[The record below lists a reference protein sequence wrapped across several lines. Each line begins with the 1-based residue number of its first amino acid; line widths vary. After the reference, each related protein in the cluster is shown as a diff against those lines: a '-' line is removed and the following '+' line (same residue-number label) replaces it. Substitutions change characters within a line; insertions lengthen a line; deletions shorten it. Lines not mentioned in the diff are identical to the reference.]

1 MKSSLIKHF
10 CVLSFLFW
18 SGMSYSPGMGQK
30 GRQEQ
35 KNSIYQNKA
44 TKVSWKLSSD
54 TLYSIHPSPK
64 LRKHSFCI
72 PVSEYTCLLHISVL
86 LQKGSKVLEINNL
99 KLHMTWNVIRNCKP
113 TKTEH
118 IQQKNDNQLP
128 TWTTIYWL
136 KQRQSITSH
145 HPP

>member
-1 MKSSLIKHF
+1 MKTISRHP
-10 CVLSFLFW
+10 VL
-18 SGMSYSPGMGQK
+18 YSPL
-30 GRQEQ
+30 
-35 KNSIYQNKA
+35 SKA
-44 TKVSWKLSSD
+44 DKTQ
-54 TLYSIHPSPK
+54 
-64 LRKHSFCI
+64 
-72 PVSEYTCLLHISVL
+72 LLHSCFRVHLSTSHICPFT
-86 LQKGSKVLEINNL
+86 KGSKVLEVNNL

-145 HPP
+145 PPP